1 MKWWQC
7 IQKQEKGLNLILI
20 LMLLLPT
27 HQRLSLQQRITRL
40 IFRQLICPRRLI
52 WRIVQRNTPI
62 LLQRTSQPT
71 IRLTTRQPTF
81 LPSRQHTTTE
91 NRANGEEEATL
102 EANREKVQNLDHGDQ
117 TCGDQVT
124 LQQPILRLRF
134 LPPLTFRRIIRPLIC
149 QPRSPR
155 PACQHLLHIHPPIF
169 LPICL
174 HTTQP
179 IQRTCP
185 HSHPLIFF
193 MERLPRA
200 TGTGAGIPV
209 SWKQLMKCFRQLEKP
224 ATGRLGNWF
233 QSLGNWDQK
242 LGKLRQRLQNDSYR
256 FRWKCWMELYMR
268 LESLRAWWE
277 FESWIMVVRALIPS
291 WLQSWR
297 GCSSDGE
304 VCIILTQS
312 KIDMLRSVTHRFQP
326 LATCNLKEAL
336 TQQRLFCIGALY
348 VISFSQIIK
357 TLLSANSV
365 F

>member
-7 IQKQEKGLNLILI
+7 IQRQEKGLNLILI

-134 LPPLTFRRIIRPLIC
+134 LPPLTFRRIIRWV
-149 QPRSPR
+149 
-155 PACQHLLHIHPPIF
+155 
-169 LPICL
+169 
-174 HTTQP
+174 TT
-179 IQRTCP
+179 
-185 HSHPLIFF
+185 
-193 MERLPRA
+193 
-200 TGTGAGIPV
+200 
-209 SWKQLMKCFRQLEKP
+209 KQTPFR
-224 ATGRLGNWF
+224 
-233 QSLGNWDQK
+233 
-242 LGKLRQRLQNDSYR
+242 
-256 FRWKCWMELYMR
+256 
-268 LESLRAWWE
+268 
-277 FESWIMVVRALIPS
+277 IMVFSVYQDVDER
-291 WLQSWR
+291 
-297 GCSSDGE
+297 SS
-304 VCIILTQS
+304 LN
-312 KIDMLRSVTHRFQP
+312 KIKDVIFTY
-326 LATCNLKEAL
+326 
-336 TQQRLFCIGALY
+336 ALY
-348 VISFSQIIK
+348 LWIY
-357 TLLSANSV
+357 
-365 F
+365 